1 MESQELGHTIMNKK
15 WLIVSI
21 LVVILLTL
29 IFVISASVKSDN
41 SAVEDISVV
50 SPTVPVAEPSEIPV
64 NSQSQELQKAI
75 AEQSKVDQEYAQ
87 WKDNNQ
93 QEYPWINKMPFTSD
107 KYYVYFDLDK
117 KVFSA
122 TVYPGNEDNVEQ
134 IKEMVLNDLKTLKGV
149 EVEKYTFEWTVYRA
163 APQQ

>member
-1 MESQELGHTIMNKK
+1 MESQELRYIIMKKK

-21 LVVILLTL
+21 LAVILLTL
-29 IFVISASVKSDN
+29 LFVISASVKNN
-41 SAVEDISVV
+41 SSAINDVPVI
-50 SPTVPVAEPSEIPV
+50 SPTLPVAEPSEIPV

-75 AEQSKVDQEYAQ
+75 AEQSKVDQEYSN
-87 WKDNNQ
+87 WKESNQ

-122 TVYPGNEDNVEQ
+122 TVYPGIEDNVEQ
-134 IKEMVLNDLKTLKGV
+134 IKELVLNDLKTLKGV
-149 EVEKYTFEWTVYRA
+149 EVEKYTFEWTVYRS
-163 APQQ
+163 AP